1 MAALPGAL
9 GNAVTADLPPS
20 IRGWQ
25 PLVRPKKK
33 VILTMAPF
41 VEPGFEKKGAQ
52 LCWYRILNF
61 RTPMPIDGDLV
72 LKCTAEGIM
81 AFAGWADPQHPWQIL
96 NQKLPESALLFD
108 VEPFMPDV
116 HISIRG
122 SKEARTVKLWR
133 QTHGNA
139 FEKSESPDVGM
150 ALWERGHW
158 VPNAVVEA
166 AIAALARIHGE
177 NSALVKAV
185 RRAWAIYYRDR
196 SRRAD
201 NLRNR
206 FMQFWQWCVVNE
218 VGVREVPAEYMFEPT
233 MLAYTFEV
241 LPWVPTTADWCKEV
255 DAVDAAQPWRNC
267 WVDAPSE
274 HPYKTTF
281 VPCNPD
287 SKLFVPEGMTE
298 AEVGRAVA
306 VNPELADTD
315 ISPQWTTM
323 VGAWH

>member
-1 MAALPGAL
+1 I
-9 GNAVTADLPPS
+9 V
-20 IRGWQ
+20 
-25 PLVRPKKK
+25 
-33 VILTMAPF
+33 
-41 VEPGFEKKGAQ
+41 
-52 LCWYRILNF
+52 
-61 RTPMPIDGDLV
+61 
-72 LKCTAEGIM
+72 

-96 NQKLPESALLFD
+96 NEKLPEGELLFD

-139 FEKSESPDVGM
+139 FVKSESPDVGM

-196 SRRAD
+196 GRRAD

-255 DAVDAAQPWRNC
+255 
-267 WVDAPSE
+267 
-274 HPYKTTF
+274 
-281 VPCNPD
+281 
-287 SKLFVPEGMTE
+287 E
-298 AEVGRAVA
+298 A
-306 VNPELADTD
+306 
-315 ISPQWTTM
+315 
-323 VGAWH
+323 